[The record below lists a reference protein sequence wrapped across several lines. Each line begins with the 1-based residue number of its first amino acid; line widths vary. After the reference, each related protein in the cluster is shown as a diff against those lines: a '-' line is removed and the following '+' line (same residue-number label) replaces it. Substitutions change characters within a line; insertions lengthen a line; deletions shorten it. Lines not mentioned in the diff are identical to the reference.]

1 MKMLNILNSPLYPD
15 NEEGAP
21 VGELRL
27 SSDSQGFVAVVEEEQ
42 GMASEDSR
50 GSSSVGNP
58 WDRVGELPGRLGEK
72 LLELKDER

>member
-1 MKMLNILNSPLYPD
+1 M
-15 NEEGAP
+15 
-21 VGELRL
+21 RL

-42 GMASEDSR
+42 GMASEESR

-58 WDRVGELPGRLGEK
+58 WERVGELPGRLREK